1 MKHLCSIRRGLPVSS
16 FQDLAE
22 TLVHSP
28 LVAENT
34 LGGTFQASRGFGMTF
49 QASGFSTFE
58 RRFPSVWRSVSPWLG
73 FKAINALTPFW
84 QRPKDIPNAWYLNVL
99 LVPPGAAV
107 DRHID
112 ATLRKVAQVDTA
124 TPRVVSVFYLQT
136 PPNQQGALCLWR
148 GARLIAKVIPKPR
161 MIVHFD
167 GTLAHSVEAASAT
180 TGVTRASLVIEQYHF
195 EAEAL
200 ARVPS
205 FQVESRAGFETF
217 LKLHQSAPT
226 ALDLET

>member
-1 MKHLCSIRRGLPVSS
+1 MKHFRSIRHGLSMSS
-16 FQDLAE
+16 LQDLRDS
-22 TLVHSP
+22 LVHSP

-49 QASGFSTFE
+49 QASGFSAFE
-58 RRFPSVWRSVSPWLG
+58 RRFPQVWKAVSPWLG
-73 FKAINALTPFW
+73 LNAINSLTPFW
-84 QRPKDIPNAWYLNVL
+84 KRPTHIPNAWYLNLL

-112 ATLRKVAQVDTA
+112 ATLRKVAQVDDA

-136 PPNQQGALCLWR
+136 PPNRQGALCLWQ
-148 GARLIAKVIPKPR
+148 GPACIEQIVPQPR

-180 TGVTRASLVIEQYHF
+180 TGYTRASLVIEQYHF

-226 ALDLET
+226 AFDIET